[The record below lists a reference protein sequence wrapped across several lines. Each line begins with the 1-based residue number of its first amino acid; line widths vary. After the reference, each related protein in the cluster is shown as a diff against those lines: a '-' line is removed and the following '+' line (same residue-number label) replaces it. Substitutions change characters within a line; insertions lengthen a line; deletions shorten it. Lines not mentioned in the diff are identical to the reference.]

1 MDPTKCSNPTRVAR
15 LEETIKCLKELG
27 IEEVYIEVADPDNIC
42 FTSVKDQR
50 LYAFCYSKQIERLS
64 GVEGV

>member
-15 LEETIKCLKELG
+15 LEETINVLKELG
-27 IEEVYIEVADPDNIC
+27 IEEVYIEVTDPDNIC

-50 LYAFCYSKQIERLS
+50 LYAFCYSKNIERMA